1 MAEVLNESTDTRFD
15 CSGNETI
22 LEAALRQGHVLP
34 YSCRNGTCSS
44 CKAVLVSGEVD
55 PGDCDPGALT
65 DTERAAGKVL
75 LCQARPKGDVVIR
88 AREAAAA
95 SGIAIKLMP
104 CRVTAMDKAAHD
116 VMVVSL
122 ALPKVQTLEFLA
134 GQYIDILMRDGRRR
148 SFSIATKPAPGEDL
162 ELHIR
167 HVPGGRFS
175 TQVFESM
182 KPRDLL
188 RFEGPLGTF
197 FLRESTAL
205 PALLVAGGTG
215 FAPIKSMVED
225 TIAKEVKRPLHI
237 FWGVRAK
244 RDLYMSELCE
254 RWAADH
260 KHIQFTPVLSEP
272 DDDDEWSGATGF
284 VHEAVIK
291 TYADLSGHEVYASGP
306 PAMIDAGRAAFADRG
321 LVEDNLY
328 FDSFE
333 YAPDGA

>member
-1 MAEVLNESTDTRFD
+1 MPEVVNQTTETSFSCD
-15 CSGNETI
+15 GGETI
-22 LEAALRQGHVLP
+22 LEAALRQGHILP

-55 PGDCDPGALT
+55 EGDVDPGALT

-75 LCQARPKGDVVIR
+75 LCQARPKTDVVIR

-104 CRVTAMDKAAHD
+104 CRVTAMDKVAHD
-116 VMVVSL
+116 VMVLKL

-148 SFSIATKPAPGEDL
+148 SFSIASRPEPGTDL

-175 TQVFESM
+175 NQVFESM

-197 FLRESTAL
+197 FLREENPSDVI
-205 PALLVAGGTG
+205 LVAGGTG
-215 FAPIKSMVED
+215 FAPIKSIVED
-225 TIAKEVKRPLHI
+225 ALAKDIKRPMHI

-244 RDLYMSELCE
+244 RDLYMADLCLS
-254 RWAADH
+254 WAAEH
-260 KHIQFTPVLSEP
+260 EHIKFTPVLSEP
-272 DDDDEWSGATGF
+272 GEDDDWSGATGF
-284 VHEAVIK
+284 VHEAVVN
-291 TYADLSGHEVYASGP
+291 TYQDLASVEVYASGP
-306 PAMIDAGRAAFADRG
+306 PPMIDAARASFSEHG
-321 LVEDNLY
+321 LGDDSLY

>member
-1 MAEVLNESTDTRFD
+1 MPEVVNQTTDTSFSCD
-15 CSGNETI
+15 GGETI
-22 LEAALRQGHVLP
+22 LEAALRQGHILP

-44 CKAVLVSGEVD
+44 CKAVLVSGEID
-55 PGDCDPGALT
+55 QGDVDPGALT
-65 DTERAAGKVL
+65 DAERASGKVL
-75 LCQARPKGDVVIR
+75 LCQARPKSDVVIR

-104 CRVTAMDKAAHD
+104 CRVTTMDKAAHD
-116 VMVVSL
+116 VMVLKL

-148 SFSIATKPAPGEDL
+148 SFSIASRPEAGTDL

-197 FLRESTAL
+197 FLREEVPSDVI
-205 PALLVAGGTG
+205 LVAGGTG
-215 FAPIKSMVED
+215 FAPIKSIVED
-225 TIAKEVKRPLHI
+225 AIARDIKRPMHI

-244 RDLYMSELCE
+244 RDLYMADLCE
-254 RWAADH
+254 SWANEH
-260 KHIQFTPVLSEP
+260 EHIQFTPVLSEP
-272 DDDDEWSGATGF
+272 ATDDNWSGATGF
-284 VHEAVIK
+284 VHETVVGHYPNLGAV
-291 TYADLSGHEVYASGP
+291 EVYASGP
-306 PAMIDAGRAAFADRG
+306 PVMIEAARLKFGECG
-321 LVEDNLY
+321 LSEDSLY